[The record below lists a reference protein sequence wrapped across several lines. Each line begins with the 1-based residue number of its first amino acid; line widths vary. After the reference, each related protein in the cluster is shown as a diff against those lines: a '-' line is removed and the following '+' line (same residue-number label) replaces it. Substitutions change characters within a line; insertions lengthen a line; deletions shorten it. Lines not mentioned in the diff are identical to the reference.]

1 MVLCGFEGVAGRWIL
16 TFGRPVCEG
25 HGTGISRP
33 AAIRCAGCRNHR
45 RRHIRHA
52 GGGRTWLC
60 KRVVCLAKT
69 SLACLVLL
77 GNVILTKKVL
87 KKNGPG
93 QGVM

>member
-16 TFGRPVCEG
+16 TFGRPGCEG
-25 HGTGISRP
+25 HETGISRP
-33 AAIRCAGCRNHR
+33 AAIRCAGCRSRR
-45 RRHIRHA
+45 RRHIRHT

-60 KRVVCLAKT
+60 KRVVCLAKS
-69 SLACLVLL
+69 SLACLVLFWQCDF
-77 GNVILTKKVL
+77 NKKGV